1 MKNHIKRNSN
11 LEWLRIISM
20 LLIVVGHFSWQTK
33 WNFSHTN
40 IFLQTGIQWLWFG
53 GKLGVDL
60 FILISA
66 YFLAARQEVKI
77 KPLVKL
83 WEQVIFYSI
92 LLTIVGIFIF
102 KLSIKL
108 RGILYTFFPIIK
120 GAYWFVTA
128 YVVMYLLAPYINKGL
143 EKISKEQFRKLLII
157 LMILFLIVTVLHT
170 ASIGFINDDAMTLI
184 GIYPFGVYIKKY
196 TKDILKIK
204 KLILLSAIFL
214 NLIILYLSAFGIN
227 LISKYLKYNINAHA
241 FARFFGSVS
250 PFQLLSAIFI
260 FVLFVEMPVR
270 HNRLINSIASHV
282 FAVYLVHC
290 QPLMINFIWLRL
302 VKANQFET
310 TPYVFVYVLIVTILI
325 FGISISIDYLRQW
338 IYNFISKFWNKVVN
352 VQ

>member
-66 YFLAARQEVKI
+66 YFLATRKEIKI

-92 LLTIVGIFIF
+92 LLTIVGILIF
-102 KLSIKL
+102 KLSINLKE
-108 RGILYTFFPIIK
+108 ILYTFFPIIT

-157 LMILFLIVTVLHT
+157 LMILFLIVTVFHT
-170 ASIGFINDDAMTLI
+170 ESIGFINDDAMTLI
-184 GIYPFGVYIKKY
+184 GVYPFGVYIRKY
-196 TKDILKIK
+196 PEDLLKIK
-204 KLILLSAIFL
+204 KSILLSAIFL

-227 LISKYLKYNINAHA
+227 LISKYLKYNVNAHA

-270 HNRLINSIASHV
+270 HNRVVNSIASHV
-282 FAVYLVHC
+282 FAIYLVHC
-290 QPLMINFIWLRL
+290 QPLMIDFIWLSL
-302 VKANQFET
+302 VKASQFET
-310 TPYVFVYVLIVTILI
+310 TPYVLIVTTLI

-338 IYNFISKFWNKVVN
+338 IYSFISKFWNKVVN